1 MNTVESA
8 FIQSPNLK
16 DEECALFKIDHTDN
30 PFVFHNV
37 TSIGDEYT
45 LTLWIKSDN
54 IGSLQVLG
62 NNFDVSTEWVEH
74 TITFIAENTNLE
86 FTFQIAGNYYIYHA
100 QLEIGNQSTDWSPS
114 PDDMATSNDVDL
126 VSKEIISVNE
136 SVSALDIK
144 TDNISASVSEIR
156 TITESSLDSVNNS
169 IEILSNEVSTKMT
182 STDFE
187 IKIKEV
193 IQENG
198 SSKVVTDETGYTFD
212 KTGLTID
219 KTDSETKTQIT
230 EDGMTVYQK
239 DGDTENAVLTANSS
253 GVDAKNLHATTYLI
267 IGGRSRFENFGND
280 RTGCFWIGG

>member
-8 FIQSPNLK
+8 FIQSPILK
-16 DEECALFKIDHTDN
+16 DEECALFKIEHTDN

-45 LTLWIKSDN
+45 LTFWIKSEAA
-54 IGSLQVLG
+54 GSIQVLG
-62 NNFDVSTEWVEH
+62 NNINTVTDWVEQTFIFTADSTDVS
-74 TITFIAENTNLE
+74 FL
-86 FTFQIAGNYYIYHA
+86 FQIVGNYYIYHA

-136 SVSALDIK
+136 SVSSLDIK

-239 DGDTENAVLTANSS
+239 DGDAENAVLTANSS